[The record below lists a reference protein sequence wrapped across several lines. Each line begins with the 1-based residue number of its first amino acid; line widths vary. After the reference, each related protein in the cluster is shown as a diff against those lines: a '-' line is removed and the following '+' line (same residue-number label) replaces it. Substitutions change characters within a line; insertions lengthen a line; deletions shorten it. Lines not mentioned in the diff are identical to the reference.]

1 MRTSALRPRLGA
13 RSGPRALA
21 VQILAG
27 VLFPVVATGVASI
40 PPLKSPASA
49 TNAAMLYLLSV
60 VAAAGAGGLAGGL
73 LASFLSFLGL
83 NFFFTP
89 PLRTFAVAKGE
100 DLLALFVFLIVSV
113 LVATLLTRAL
123 AERLRAEQG
132 EEEARLLYGISSRLL
147 GGTPLPTAL
156 RQFSS
161 DMVELFSLARCEVAA
176 LGLDGG
182 LDLTASAGSPPP
194 PGVPGTVVPLRTERG
209 TFGQVTLYPRPGGRF
224 EERQLHLAAAFAGQ
238 LALAVEAAVLAEKTR
253 HSQAEAESSRVR
265 AALFSSV
272 THDLRTPLAAIKACA
287 TSLLDPGVV
296 FDDAQRKDLLTT
308 IAEESDRLNRLIANL
323 LSLSRLR
330 AGALVQEKTA
340 APVEDVIEAAVA
352 RLRKRGGTIVVEDA
366 EVLPPVPM
374 DLLQIDQVVSN
385 VLENALRFSGDGLPV
400 EISARAVD
408 GFVEV
413 AVADHG
419 PGIRPEDRE
428 RVFQEFFRG
437 DDAGDQGGVGLGLAI
452 SRAIV
457 EAHGGSMW
465 VAETPGGGAT
475 VGFRL
480 PLGPDPAGLAAAGP
494 DPVGPDA
501 AGSDGGRGTA

>member
-1 MRTSALRPRLGA
+1 MRTAALRPRLGA

-27 VLFPVVATGVASI
+27 VLFPVVATGIASI
-40 PPLKSPASA
+40 PLLKSPASA

-60 VAAAGAGGLAGGL
+60 VAAAGVGGLTGGL
-73 LASFLSFLGL
+73 SASFLSFLGL

-100 DLLALFVFLIVSV
+100 DLLALFAFLIVSV
-113 LVATLLTRAL
+113 LVATLLTKAL
-123 AERLRAEQG
+123 AERIRAEQG
-132 EEEARLLYGISSRLL
+132 EDEARLLYGISSRLL

-176 LGLDGG
+176 LSIDGD

-194 PGVPGTVVPLRTERG
+194 PGVPGAVVPLRTERG
-209 TFGQVTLYPRPGGRF
+209 TFGRVTLYPRPGGRF
-224 EERQLHLAAAFAGQ
+224 EERQLQLAAAFAGQ

-296 FDDAQRKDLLTT
+296 FDAAQRKDLLTT

-330 AGALVQEKTA
+330 AGTLVEDKTA

-352 RLRKRGGTIVVEDA
+352 RLRKRGGTILVDDA
-366 EVLPPVPM
+366 GVLPPVPM

-385 VLENALRFSGDGLPV
+385 VLENALRFSADGVPV
-400 EISARAVD
+400 EISARAAD
-408 GFVEV
+408 GFIEV

-457 EAHGGSMW
+457 EAHGGTMW

-480 PLGPDPAGLAAAGP
+480 PLGPAA
-494 DPVGPDA
+494 VGPDR
-501 AGSDGGRGTA
+501 GRGTA

>member
-1 MRTSALRPRLGA
+1 LEANTAFELQGVEAEGEGLLHRVPDEPLANPVASQVPDHEVAGVGDVRPPADEVGLQVVRAGEPAGHGGHAHEALVVEPVVAEVVVGQGHGRVLREALPPRHDLGEGFVQVPVLLGPGGMDVEGLAVRGVSGRPACRQIAPNGAPPALLGTIRGLDSPVLHLGMRTSALSPRLGA

-27 VLFPVVATGVASI
+27 VLFPVVATGIASI
-40 PPLKSPASA
+40 PLLKSPASA

-100 DLLALFVFLIVSV
+100 DLLALFAFLIVSV

-209 TFGQVTLYPRPGGRF
+209 TFGQVTLYPRPGGTVRG
-224 EERQLHLAAAFAGQ
+224 AAAPARRR
-238 LALAVEAAVLAEKTR
+238 LR
-253 HSQAEAESSRVR
+253 R
-265 AALFSSV
+265 AA
-272 THDLRTPLAAIKACA
+272 R
-287 TSLLDPGVV
+287 PGG
-296 FDDAQRKDLLTT
+296 R
-308 IAEESDRLNRLIANL
+308 
-323 LSLSRLR
+323 
-330 AGALVQEKTA
+330 
-340 APVEDVIEAAVA
+340 
-352 RLRKRGGTIVVEDA
+352 
-366 EVLPPVPM
+366 
-374 DLLQIDQVVSN
+374 
-385 VLENALRFSGDGLPV
+385 
-400 EISARAVD
+400 
-408 GFVEV
+408 
-413 AVADHG
+413 
-419 PGIRPEDRE
+419 
-428 RVFQEFFRG
+428 
-437 DDAGDQGGVGLGLAI
+437 
-452 SRAIV
+452 
-457 EAHGGSMW
+457 
-465 VAETPGGGAT
+465 GGGAGREDPPLAGRGRVEPGSGCPLL
-475 VGFRL
+475 VGDARSE
-480 PLGPDPAGLAAAGP
+480 
-494 DPVGPDA
+494 DA
-501 AGSDGGRGTA
+501 ACRHQSLRDEPP